1 MNATN
6 TTGEYAPDTAQKLSK
21 TKVVFVQLGSPKS
34 PKVSDVR
41 SFLKEFL
48 QDPRVVDINPI
59 VWKLI
64 LNLFVLPFR
73 PKRSAF
79 LYSRIWDGKSFPLI
93 TITENFTKKVRSFL
107 SSPKVEVNH
116 AFLLSH
122 PRVSTVWDDW
132 ENDPMPA
139 TKLKVIPM
147 FPQYSEA
154 TIASGLDALGHEIKK
169 RVKIP
174 EISVVTNFHT
184 SRAFIDNSVTQI
196 DAFLERWRTEGKK
209 IDKLLLTFHGIQKRR
224 INDKGDAYY
233 RHCYETFFLLRSK
246 IKGISPDN
254 IQMTFQSRFGSEEWL
269 TPYTEDTVIE
279 LCKEGAGQL
288 AVYSP
293 SFVADCL
300 ETQDELAVELKE
312 TAREHGGDIFFVP
325 CLNDNENWCRDFAHY
340 IENQCL
346 GSATEQEKDFY
357 YLEKENYKEFEMMSA
372 KELKQKSTPLT
383 PEAKKS
389 IAVVAL
395 TIFLDLVGFSI
406 IFPLFPSLA
415 QYYLTHDADNVFLKS
430 IFETIQG
437 ISHYTG
443 GSVFSSVVLFG
454 GMLGALYSGLQFFAA
469 PLWGAWSDK
478 SGRRPILIYSMS
490 GAAIG
495 YFIWFISGNFTLL
508 IVSRII
514 DGIMGGNI
522 STATAVV
529 ADVTTRENRSKG
541 MAIIGVAFALGFVF
555 GPAFGGLLSLID
567 LTKLYPSLV
576 QYGVNPFSMPALFAC
591 LLSLF
596 NTVWLVR
603 KFKESLPPEKR
614 GLVKTER
621 SANIFKL
628 FKPLPNPSIN
638 IINMGYFLFLSA
650 FSGMEF
656 TLTFLAAE
664 RLNYTSMQNAYIF
677 IYIGFIIAFVQGG
690 VVRRKAGTVGEK
702 KMAIFGLISL
712 IPGLLLISAAYSSAM
727 LYGGLFFLAVG
738 SSMIVPCLTTLVTL
752 YTPESEQGRSVGIF
766 RSMGALARVVGPIL
780 AAIAYYKY
788 GAWAPYVF
796 GSAFM
801 LMPILMLT
809 QLPARPPE
817 HGHAH

>member
-1 MNATN
+1 VSATN
-6 TTGEYAPDTAQKLSK
+6 TNEGMPQKLNK

-41 SFLKEFL
+41 SYLKEFL
-48 QDPRVVDINPI
+48 QDPRVVDINPL

-64 LNLFVLPFR
+64 LNLFILPFR

-107 SSPKVEVNH
+107 TRPSVEVNH
-116 AFLLSH
+116 AFLLSD
-122 PRVSTVWDDW
+122 PRVSAVWDDW
-132 ENDPMPA
+132 EKDPMPA
-139 TKLKVIPM
+139 TKLKIIPM

-174 EISVVTNFHT
+174 EISVITNFHT
-184 SRAFIDNSVTQI
+184 TRAFIDNSVAQI
-196 DAFLERWRTEGKK
+196 DANLERWKSEGKK

-224 INDKGDAYY
+224 INDKGDVYY
-233 RHCYETFFLLRSK
+233 RHCYETFFLLRSR
-246 IKGISPDN
+246 IKAMAPEN

-269 TPYTEDTVIE
+269 TPYTEDTVID
-279 LCKEGAGQL
+279 LCKKGSGQL

-312 TAREHGGDIFFVP
+312 TAHEHGGDIHFIP
-325 CLNDNENWCRDFAHY
+325 CLNDNENWCRDFAKY
-340 IENQCL
+340 VEDQCVE
-346 GSATEQEKDFY
+346 SAEIQSKDFY
-357 YLEKENYKEFEMMSA
+357 YLDKVDYKEFEIMSA
-372 KELKQKSTPLT
+372 KELKQKSAPLT

-389 IAVVAL
+389 IAIVAL

-415 QYYLTHDADNVFLKS
+415 KYYLTHDADNVFLKA
-430 IFETIQG
+430 IFGTIQG
-437 ISHYTG
+437 ISNYAG
-443 GSVFSSVVLFG
+443 DSIFSSIVLFG

-469 PLWGAWSDK
+469 PLWGAWSDR
-478 SGRRPILIYSMS
+478 SGRRPILIYSMG
-490 GAAIG
+490 GAVIG
-495 YFIWFISGNFTLL
+495 YFLWFISGNFTLL
-508 IVSRII
+508 IISRII

-529 ADVTTRENRSKG
+529 ADVTTKENRSKG
-541 MAIIGVAFALGFVF
+541 MAIIGVAFALGFVV
-555 GPAFGGLLSLID
+555 GPAFGGILSLIN
-567 LTKLYPSLV
+567 LVELYPSLA
-576 QYGVNPFSMPALFAC
+576 QYGINPFSVPALFAC

-596 NTVWLVR
+596 NTFWLIK
-603 KFKESLPPEKR
+603 KFPESLPPEKR
-614 GLVKTER
+614 GTVKTER

-628 FKPLPNPSIN
+628 FKPLPNQSIN

-664 RLNYTSMQNAYIF
+664 RLQYTSMQNAYIF

-690 VVRRKAGTVGEK
+690 IVRRKAGQVGEK
-702 KMAIFGLISL
+702 KMAIIGLISL

-727 LYGGLFFLAVG
+727 LYAGLFFLAVG
-738 SSMIVPCLTTLVTL
+738 SSMIVPCLTSLVTL
-752 YTPESEQGRSVGIF
+752 YTPEVEQGRSVGIF

-780 AAIAYYKY
+780 AAIVYYKY

-817 HGHAH
+817 NA